1 VSSMRSFGRP
11 VFARSSSAASTPG
24 SACGGRS
31 LTQSITRAMELVEE
45 SALPGGLVKA
55 AIWTTVS
62 LSGPGCVVLVAVP
75 GLLAC
80 ALTLWPRSRRFADR
94 LVLFA
99 FIQFYCFVTPAMFA
113 APWLYLP
120 WEYAALCSLLVV
132 VWGAAPVPGEF
143 DGSAEWPAF
152 RRSSFVSS
160 LSSSDAHPW
169 RHVEHGGRLDPRQRY
184 IFAGSPHGTIPVGWG
199 LKFAQ
204 HSCTPMGLMA
214 SVIFRLPIS
223 RTLSLWM
230 GAVNASTSAIDTALD
245 HQQRSAMVIPGGIS
259 VSTVPCLS
267 ACMQSSHPA
276 LHAPL
281 RARGQAAT
289 RSIGVAPLVR
299 LFHNLAPIE

>member
-1 VSSMRSFGRP
+1 
-11 VFARSSSAASTPG
+11 
-24 SACGGRS
+24 
-31 LTQSITRAMELVEE
+31 MELVEE

-160 LSSSDAHPW
+160 LSSSDAHFKVSQALQVSQAPPPSS
-169 RHVEHGGRLDPRQRY
+169 R
-184 IFAGSPHGTIPVGWG
+184 
-199 LKFAQ
+199 
-204 HSCTPMGLMA
+204 
-214 SVIFRLPIS
+214 PIS
-223 RTLSLWM
+223 
-230 GAVNASTSAIDTALD
+230 GKF
-245 HQQRSAMVIPGGIS
+245 
-259 VSTVPCLS
+259 C
-267 ACMQSSHPA
+267 
-276 LHAPL
+276 
-281 RARGQAAT
+281 T
-289 RSIGVAPLVR
+289 R
-299 LFHNLAPIE
+299 F